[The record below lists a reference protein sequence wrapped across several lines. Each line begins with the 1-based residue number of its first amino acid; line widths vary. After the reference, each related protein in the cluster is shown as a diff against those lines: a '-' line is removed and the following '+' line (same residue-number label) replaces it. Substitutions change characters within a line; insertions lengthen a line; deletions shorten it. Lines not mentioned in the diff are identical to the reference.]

1 MPSQPLQPPAHLR
14 ELVQARFA
22 KALAVGDLHYYATQA
37 TLLRVGQAHFQL
49 RFSPALAK
57 KSAGKSQPS
66 SSSPPSHSQ
75 SIVDPF
81 AHPSPSL
88 FLSDIGDAHYIVL
101 NKFAVVSGHFI
112 LATRAF
118 RPQNHVLEEAD
129 LEATMACIKTYGQHQ
144 GQLKEAVHEHDGLF
158 AFFNSGEHS
167 GASQPH
173 RHLQFLP
180 VDQMREGLESE
191 YSSWRV
197 LASQG
202 PEAEKQLPFRV
213 FSEEIRLDMAAS
225 EVHEVYLRLYRRA
238 CQAVRL
244 IQIEEKDNQ
253 NVNDEKNDAG
263 RIDASSVVDGGID
276 AAGAGVDDV
285 PEEGPALISYNLG
298 LTSTRMVLCP
308 RLAEGGPVLDQD
320 GHEVGRLSLNGTLLA
335 GTALV
340 KNAVEWDTLR
350 GQPSGLVDV
359 LRRIGIPKD

>member
-14 ELVQARFA
+14 ELVQTRFA

-37 TLLRVGQAHFQL
+37 TLLRVGQVHFQL

-57 KSAGKSQPS
+57 KSAGKSQSS

-75 SIVDPF
+75 SIRIVDPF

-88 FLSDIGDAHYIVL
+88 FLSDLGDAHYIVL

-129 LEATMACIKTYGQHQ
+129 LEATMACIKAYGP
-144 GQLKEAVHEHDGLF
+144 GQLKEAGHQHDGLF

-180 VDQMREGLESE
+180 VDQMREGLGGSE
-191 YSSWRV
+191 ESSWRV

-225 EVHEVYLRLYRRA
+225 EVHGAYLRLYRRA
-238 CQAVRL
+238 CRAVRL
-244 IQIEEKDNQ
+244 MREEKNKQ
-253 NVNDEKNDAG
+253 NVNDGKNDSNAEADG
-263 RIDASSVVDGGID
+263 SVDGTGT
-276 AAGAGVDDV
+276 GACVDDV

-308 RLAEGGPVLDQD
+308 RLAEGGPVLDHD

-340 KNAVEWDTLR
+340 KNAAEWDTLR
-350 GQPSGLVDV
+350 GQPSLLVDV

>member
-1 MPSQPLQPPAHLR
+1 MPPQPLQPPAHLR

-88 FLSDIGDAHYIVL
+88 FLSDVGDAHYLVL

-129 LEATMACIKTYGQHQ
+129 LEATTACIKAYGQHQ
-144 GQLKEAVHEHDGLF
+144 GQLKEAGHEHDGLF

-180 VDQMREGLESE
+180 VDQMREGLGSE
-191 YSSWRV
+191 ESSWGV

-238 CQAVRL
+238 CRAVRL
-244 IQIEEKDNQ
+244 MREEKDNQ
-253 NVNDEKNDAG
+253 KVNDEKNDAG
-263 RIDASSVVDGGID
+263 RTDGGID
-276 AAGAGVDDV
+276 AAGASVDDV
-285 PEEGPALISYNLG
+285 PEKGPALISYNLG
-298 LTSTRMVLCP
+298 VTSTRMVLCP
-308 RLAEGGPVLDQD
+308 RLAEGGPVLDQE

-340 KNAVEWDTLR
+340 KNTIEWDMLR
-350 GQPSGLVDV
+350 GEPSGLVDV

>member
-1 MPSQPLQPPAHLR
+1 MPSQPLQPPANLR

-57 KSAGKSQPS
+57 KSAGKSQSS

-88 FLSDIGDAHYIVL
+88 FLSDLGDAHYLVL
-101 NKFAVVSGHFI
+101 NRFAVVSGHFI

-129 LEATMACIKTYGQHQ
+129 LEAAMACIKAYGQPQ
-144 GQLKEAVHEHDGLF
+144 TQPKEAGNDHDGLF

-180 VDQMREGLESE
+180 VDQMREGLGSE
-191 YSSWRV
+191 ESSWGI

-238 CQAVRL
+238 CRAVRSMH
-244 IQIEEKDNQ
+244 EEKDNE
-253 NVNDEKNDAG
+253 NMNDEKNDTDAEV
-263 RIDASSVVDGGID
+263 DASSRVDGGVD
-276 AAGAGVDDV
+276 GAGVDNV

-298 LTSTRMVLCP
+298 LTSTRIVLCP

-340 KNAVEWDTLR
+340 KNAIEWDTLR

>member
-14 ELVQARFA
+14 ELVQTRFA
-22 KALAVGDLHYYATQA
+22 KALAVGDLYYYATQA
-37 TLLRVGQAHFQL
+37 TLLRVGQVHFQL
-49 RFSPALAK
+49 RFSPALAE
-57 KSAGKSQPS
+57 KSAVKSQPS
-66 SSSPPSHSQ
+66 RSSPPSHSQ

-88 FLSDIGDAHYIVL
+88 FLSDLGDSHYLVL

-118 RPQNHVLEEAD
+118 RPQNHVLEETD
-129 LEATMACIKTYGQHQ
+129 LEATMACIKAYGP
-144 GQLKEAVHEHDGLF
+144 GQLKEAGHERDGLF

-180 VDQMREGLESE
+180 VDQMREGLGSKET
-191 YSSWRV
+191 SWGV

-202 PEAEKQLPFRV
+202 LEAEKQLFFRV
-213 FSEEIRLDMAAS
+213 FSEEIRLDMAAI

-238 CQAVRL
+238 CRAVRL
-244 IQIEEKDNQ
+244 MREGKNNQ
-253 NVNDEKNDAG
+253 NVNDEKNDADAEV
-263 RIDASSVVDGGID
+263 DASSRVDGGVD
-276 AAGAGVDDV
+276 GAGAGAGVDHV

-308 RLAEGGPVLDQD
+308 RLSEGGSVLDQD

-340 KNAVEWDTLR
+340 KNVVEWDTLR
-350 GQPSGLVDV
+350 GQPSRLVDV

>member
-14 ELVQARFA
+14 ELVQTRFA

-37 TLLRVGQAHFQL
+37 TLLRVGQVHFQL
-49 RFSPALAK
+49 RFSPALAR

-66 SSSPPSHSQ
+66 SSSPPSHSSQ
-75 SIVDPF
+75 SIRIVDPF

-88 FLSDIGDAHYIVL
+88 FLSDLGDAHYIVL

-129 LEATMACIKTYGQHQ
+129 LEATMACIKAFGP
-144 GQLKEAVHEHDGLF
+144 GQLKEAGHEHDGLF

-180 VDQMREGLESE
+180 VDQMREGLGGSE
-191 YSSWRV
+191 ESSWRV

-225 EVHEVYLRLYRRA
+225 EVHGVYLRLYRRA
-238 CQAVRL
+238 CRAVRL
-244 IQIEEKDNQ
+244 IREEKSKQ
-253 NVNDEKNDAG
+253 NVNDEKNDSNAE
-263 RIDASSVVDGGID
+263 VDGGVD
-276 AAGAGVDDV
+276 GTGAGAGDDDV

-308 RLAEGGPVLDQD
+308 RLAEGGPVLDHD

-350 GQPSGLVDV
+350 GQPSVLVDV
-359 LRRIGIPKD
+359 LRRIGIPKY